1 MPQEFF
7 QRNAP
12 QPESLQGESRQPESP
27 QRESPQRES
36 PQRELQSSTSL
47 LSGGGELGALMRAM
61 DWSRTALGP
70 VETWPQAL
78 RTSVR
83 ILLTSRQPMFVW
95 WGEELINLYND
106 AYKSIVGGKHPQA
119 LGQPASVVWREIWD
133 QVGPRARSAMTANE
147 GTYDEALLL
156 IMERHGYPEE
166 TYYTFSY
173 SPVPSDTGEAGGIL
187 CANTDDTQRIIGAR
201 QVALLRELA
210 ARTADARTI
219 ADACSF
225 SAQSLETN
233 LRDLP
238 FALIYLAD
246 SDPSQL
252 DSGRRRIV
260 LAGRSG
266 IDADHLAAPAHVYL
280 DAPRDVSLWP
290 FAEVLHTHAPKLLT
304 NLDALGPLPQG
315 AWDRPP
321 RQAVVFPIAPSPQTG
336 RSGLLVAG
344 LNPYRLFDDS
354 YQGFLGLVA
363 GQIAAAIAN
372 AQAYEEE
379 RKRVEALAELDRAK
393 TTFFS
398 NVSHEF
404 RTPLTLMLGPLEE
417 LLASQS
423 LANQDG
429 DEFSD
434 QRRLVAV
441 AYRNGLRLLK
451 LVNSLLDFAR
461 IEAGRVRANYQPT
474 DLAAFTADLAS
485 SFRSATDKAG
495 LRFTVNCP
503 PLPQPAYVDRD
514 MWEKV
519 VLNLISNAFKF
530 TLEGEI
536 AVELEPAGNGSAVR
550 LRVRDT
556 GTGIPLE
563 EMPRLF
569 ERFHRV
575 EGARGRTHEGTGI
588 GLALVQEL
596 VKLHGGS
603 ISVQS
608 EVGRGSAFTV
618 QIPMGSAHLPP
629 ERVGTGASA
638 GSLAAPMAAFTAAS
652 TAMRAEAFVDEAL
665 GWLPLSGEGPE
676 SHLSFITSAA
686 IPGAA
691 ALHNAVAL
699 DGIAKQSSRGRVLLA
714 DDNADMRAYVYRL
727 LAPHFDVEAVADGQ
741 EALDRALNH
750 PPDLIL
756 SDIMMPGLDGFA
768 LLKNLRTEPATSTL
782 PVILLSA
789 RAGEESRV
797 EGIEAGADDYL
808 VKPFTAREL
817 LARVTTHLEMSR
829 LRRQAA
835 ERERALRR
843 DAEAARERATAA
855 MEALRRANSDLEQF
869 AFSASHD
876 LQEPLRMVA
885 TFSQL
890 LQMKYAGKLDEQA
903 DTIIQHCVEGATR
916 MGRMIRDLLEYTR
929 VASISDAQPERMA
942 LEDALEGALDNL
954 RTAILESGAVLTHD
968 PLPILRAEPVHL
980 QQIFQN
986 LVSNAIKYRG
996 HKPPC
1001 IHIGAV
1007 RHNGGWEFTV
1017 RDNGIGIDERYQEQ
1031 VFGLF
1036 KRLHSGSRY
1045 SGTGLGLAICKK
1057 LVERYHGRIWV
1068 ESALGEG
1075 STFFFTLPDS
1085 ELPDGEKDAEH
1096 SEGSAY

>member
-1 MPQEFF
+1 MRDLDEMIPQ
-7 QRNAP
+7 
-12 QPESLQGESRQPESP
+12 ESLQRPLDAGA
-27 QRESPQRES
+27 
-36 PQRELQSSTSL
+36 ELL
-47 LSGGGELGALMRAM
+47 AGGGELGALMRSM

-70 VETWPQAL
+70 VEAWPQAL

-95 WGEELINLYND
+95 WGAELINLYND
-106 AYKSIVGGKHPQA
+106 AYKTIVGGKHPQA
-119 LGQPASVVWREIWD
+119 LGQPASEVWREIWD
-133 QVGPRARSAMTANE
+133 QVGPRAKSALTANE

-156 IMERHGYPEE
+156 IMERNGYPEE

-173 SPVPSDTGEAGGIL
+173 SPVPSDSGDAGGIL

-201 QVALLRELA
+201 QLALLRELA
-210 ARTADARTI
+210 ARTTDARTI
-219 ADACSF
+219 DDACTL
-225 SAQSLETN
+225 SAQSLEAN
-233 LRDLP
+233 PRDLP
-238 FALIYLAD
+238 FAAIYLYE
-246 SDPSQL
+246 PVHH
-252 DSGRRRIV
+252 RVV
-260 LAGRSG
+260 LAGCSG
-266 IDADHLAAPAHVYL
+266 IAPNHVAAPLEAPL
-280 DAPRDVSLWP
+280 DATSVWP
-290 FAEVLHTHAPKLLT
+290 FDEVLRSHLPKLVTSLE
-304 NLDALGPLPQG
+304 ALGTLPNG

-321 RQAVVFPIAPSPQTG
+321 QQAVVLPIAPSGKTG
-336 RSGLLVAG
+336 RSGVLVAG
-344 LNPYRLFDDS
+344 LNPYRLFDDG

-379 RKRVEALAELDRAK
+379 RKRAEALAELDRAK

-417 LLASQS
+417 LLARQEAEEYS
-423 LANQDG
+423 
-429 DEFSD
+429 DEL
-434 QRRLVAV
+434 RLVHV

-461 IEAGRVRANYQPT
+461 IEAGRVQANYEPT

-495 LRFTVNCP
+495 LRLTVHCP
-503 PLPQPAYVDRD
+503 PLPQPVYVDRD
-514 MWEKV
+514 MWEKIA
-519 VLNLISNAFKF
+519 LNLISNAFKF

-536 AVELEPAGNGSAVR
+536 EVNLEPAHNGSLAK
-550 LRVRDT
+550 LTVRDT
-556 GTGIPLE
+556 GTGIPLD

-575 EGARGRTHEGTGI
+575 EGARGRTQEGTGI

-603 ISVQS
+603 IFAQS
-608 EVGRGSAFTV
+608 ELGHGSTFTV
-618 QIPMGSAHLPP
+618 HIPFGAAHLPR
-629 ERVGTGASA
+629 ERITT
-638 GSLAAPMAAFTAAS
+638 APTAAS
-652 TAMRAEAFVDEAL
+652 TATRAEAYVDEAL
-665 GWLPLSGEGPE
+665 GWLPLDSQPV
-676 SHLSFITSAA
+676 
-686 IPGAA
+686 
-691 ALHNAVAL
+691 AVANQSFAPWF
-699 DGIAKQSSRGRVLLA
+699 DGSPKPAKRGNVLLA

-727 LAPHFDVEAVADGQ
+727 LSPHFDVEAVSDGN
-741 EALDRALNH
+741 AALNHALKH

-768 LLKNLRTEPATSTL
+768 LLKALRSEPSTSTL

-817 LARVTTHLEMSR
+817 LARVTTHLAMSR

-835 ERERALRR
+835 ERERELRQ
-843 DAEAARERATAA
+843 DAEAARERATSA

-890 LQMKYAGKLDEQA
+890 LQMKYGGQLDDQA
-903 DTIIQHCVEGATR
+903 DTIIEHCVEGATR

-929 VASISDAQPERMA
+929 AASISEGVPETVSLDRA
-942 LEDALEGALDNL
+942 LEEALENL
-954 RTAILESGAVLTHD
+954 QASVEESGATVTHD
-968 PLPILRAEPVHL
+968 PLPALTVEPVHL

-986 LVSNAIKYRG
+986 LISNAIKYRG
-996 HKPPC
+996 SQPPR
-1001 IHIGAV
+1001 IHIGAACQGTV
-1007 RHNGGWEFTV
+1007 WEFSV
-1017 RDNGIGIDERYQEQ
+1017 RDNGIGIEPRYKDQ

-1036 KRLHSGSRY
+1036 KRLHSRGRY

-1057 LVERYHGRIWV
+1057 LVERYNGRIWV
-1068 ESALGEG
+1068 ESEAGQG
-1075 STFFFTLPDS
+1075 STFFFTLGPCEVTPGEWVES
-1085 ELPDGEKDAEH
+1085 EPA
-1096 SEGSAY
+1096 